1 MTQCK
6 KCLKELTEEKFGKS
20 YHTLVDGTKKAY
32 KDSTCMVC
40 RRKKH
45 LEKPEKKEI
54 HKEGSRNWYKNNPDK
69 VKEQR
74 LRKYGITLEEYNMR
88 REQQKYCC
96 MVCKRNEREVEQGR
110 AIANTTALQVDH
122 CHVTQTIRGLL
133 CTNCNTMLGKV
144 KDDVS
149 ILEAAIVYLKRNITT
164 GKQAL

>member
-1 MTQCK
+1 MKQCK
-6 KCLKELTEEKFGKS
+6 KCLQELEEGKFGNSTHK
-20 YHTLVDGTKKAY
+20 LVNGTKKTY

-96 MVCKRNEREVEQGR
+96 MICKRNEREVEQGR
-110 AIANTTALQVDH
+110 ATANTTALQVDH

-149 ILEAAIVYLKRNITT
+149 ILEAAIVYLKTNIII
-164 GKQAL
+164 GKEAL